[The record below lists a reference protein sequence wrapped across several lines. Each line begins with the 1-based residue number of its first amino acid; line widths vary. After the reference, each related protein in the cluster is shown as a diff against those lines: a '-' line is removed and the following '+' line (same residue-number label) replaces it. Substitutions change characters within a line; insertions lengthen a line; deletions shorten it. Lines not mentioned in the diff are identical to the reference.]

1 MKTTIL
7 LVEDDDLL
15 RMGLKT
21 MIEMRE
27 EYCIEA
33 DTSSGKDAIRLFGR
47 IKPDVVLLDLRL
59 PDISGIEVL
68 KHIKRSAPDVP
79 VIVLTVCEEN
89 DLIFSALEQGANA
102 YVVKGSGPEELFLG
116 IGYALKREMFI
127 SPRLAKVIVDDYLF
141 VNRQRKS
148 LPPLQDLTIREKEI
162 VKLIIEG
169 RKSKEIADALFISVK
184 TVHKHRSNIL
194 EKLGI
199 PSLAELR
206 HRRMYIMEG
215 SQEGTDS
222 SVEIPIRKAT

>member
-1 MKTTIL
+1 MKKNIL

-15 RMGLKT
+15 RMGLRT

-27 EYCIEA
+27 EYCVQA
-33 DTSSGKDAIRLFGR
+33 DAATGKEAIRFFERG
-47 IKPDVVLLDLRL
+47 KPDVVLLDLRL

-68 KHIKRSAPDVP
+68 KHMKRSAPDVP

-102 YVVKGSGPEELFLG
+102 YVIKGSGPEELFLG
-116 IGYALKREMFI
+116 IGYALKKEMFI
-127 SPRLAKVIVDDYLF
+127 SPKLAKVIVDDYLF
-141 VNRQRKS
+141 VNRHRKS

-162 VKLIIEG
+162 VRLIIEG
-169 RKSKEIADALFISVK
+169 KKSKEIADSLFISVK

-199 PSLAELR
+199 SSLSELR
-206 HRRMYIMEG
+206 HRRMYILED
-215 SQEGTDS
+215 SQENAPPQLGA
-222 SVEIPIRKAT
+222 PIRKNT